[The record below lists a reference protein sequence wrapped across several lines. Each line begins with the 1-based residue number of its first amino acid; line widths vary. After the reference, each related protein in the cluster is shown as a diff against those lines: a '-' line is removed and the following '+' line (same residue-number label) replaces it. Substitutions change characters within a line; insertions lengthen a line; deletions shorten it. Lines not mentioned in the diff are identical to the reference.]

1 VAPSEVLAGSPATP
15 WRTEARALIALAA
28 PLSLAFL
35 AQMAISVTDVVM
47 MGWLGPADLA
57 AGSLASN
64 YNGLFFFFGMGVGTA
79 TAPMIAHALGARRM
93 GQIRP
98 IVQCGLW
105 LVLGLSL
112 PFGLGIWWGADVL
125 VLIGQDPSTAFKGEA
140 YLRTAIW
147 ALPANLIFVVLRNF
161 VAAHSRPRSA
171 LVVVVLAIAVNAAAN
186 YALMFGHWGAPR
198 LELMGAGIAT
208 SIADWFMALAL
219 LAFVLV
225 DRRFRRYRLW
235 ARAWPIDLS
244 LLKEMLRIGVPI
256 GFTVLAE
263 MGMFMV
269 TTFLAGLVDTMTLAA
284 HAIAMQTSGIAFMVP
299 FGLGQAAS
307 VRIGLA
313 AGGGRLGDVRL
324 AGWTAIAVGLATSLG
339 AAVLIWFGAPLV
351 VDGFLDLDDAATRP
365 LVPLA
370 SSFLAVVAFMQIF
383 DTNQSVAAGAL
394 RGLKDTRVPMIYA
407 TVGYWGVGLAVAVG
421 LGFGLG
427 WGGVGIWIG
436 MAAGLAVV
444 ASLLTWRFA
453 RLDRWYAGS

>member
-1 VAPSEVLAGSPATP
+1 VTQIDTFAGPPAAP
-15 WRTEARALIALAA
+15 WRTEARALIVLAA

-64 YNGLFFFFGMGVGTA
+64 YNGLFFFFGMGLGTA

-98 IVQCGLW
+98 ITQCGLALA
-105 LVLGLSL
+105 LVISL

-125 VLIGQDPSTAFKGEA
+125 VLIGQEPATALKGQD
-140 YLRTAIW
+140 YLRTAVW

-171 LVVVVLAIAVNAAAN
+171 LVVVVLAIAINAGAN

-198 LELMGAGIAT
+198 LELMGAGIST

-219 LAFVLV
+219 LGFILI

-235 ARAWPIDLS
+235 ARVARLELT
-244 LLKEMLRIGVPI
+244 LLREMLRIGVPI

-263 MGMFMV
+263 MGLFMV

-313 AGGGRLGDVRL
+313 AGGGRGRDIRT
-324 AGWTAIAVGLATSLG
+324 AGWTAIGVGLATALI
-339 AAVLIWFGAPLV
+339 AAVLIWFGASLI
-351 VDGFLDLDDAATRP
+351 VDGFLDLDDTATAP

-370 SSFLAVVAFMQIF
+370 LSFLAVVAVMQIF
-383 DTNQSVAAGAL
+383 DTTQGVAAGAL

-407 TVGYWGVGLAVAVG
+407 LIGYWGVGLATSIL

-444 ASLLTWRFA
+444 AVLLIRRFA
-453 RLDRWYAGS
+453 RLVDRPCY